1 MMECINCMVQTKSS
15 ENGKKKSHN
24 CDTKTGT
31 GKDDGE
37 QAGANYEVQ
46 DQSGCQLI
54 EMRTHSSKLKM

>member
-1 MMECINCMVQTKSS
+1 MMECINCMVQTKTS

-37 QAGANYEVQ
+37 QAGANYEV
-46 DQSGCQLI
+46 
-54 EMRTHSSKLKM
+54 